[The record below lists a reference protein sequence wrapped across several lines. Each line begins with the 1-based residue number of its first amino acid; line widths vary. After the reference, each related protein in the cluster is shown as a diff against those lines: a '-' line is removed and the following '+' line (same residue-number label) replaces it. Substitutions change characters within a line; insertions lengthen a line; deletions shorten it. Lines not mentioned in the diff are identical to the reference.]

1 MAKND
6 FSTESAVNYEQKCL
20 CVLVL
25 DVSGSMRE
33 VVDGDVKFTGRK
45 EMIDGQ
51 LYDIVE
57 GGVTKL
63 DGLNEGLKDFYNEIY
78 QDDNSSQRIEVALIA
93 FNDTVQK
100 LQDPA
105 LVENF
110 TMPTLEA
117 SGDTA
122 VVDAMM
128 SAIDLVEQRKEWY
141 KSTGQP
147 YYRPWIILMTD
158 GEPNANQNIQSL
170 ADRIKSDTSNKK
182 YVFLPIGVAGANM
195 DILHQIEGE
204 GSGKIPAMPLQGAK
218 FSNFFKWLSSSIGT
232 VINSREGDRVSFEDP
247 TDWMNNFYNIG

>member
-51 LYDIVE
+51 LYNIVE
-57 GGVTKL
+57 GGITKL
-63 DGLNEGLKDFYNEIY
+63 DGLNEGLKAFYDEIY
-78 QDDNSSQRIEVALIA
+78 QDDTCSQRIEVALIA

-100 LQDPA
+100 LQDPS

-117 SGDTA
+117 NGDTA

-128 SAIDLVEQRKEWY
+128 AAIDLVENRKEWY

-158 GEPNANQNIQSL
+158 GEPNANQDVQGL
-170 ADRIKSDTSNKK
+170 ATRIKLDTSNKK

-195 DILHQIEGE
+195 EVLHMIEGE
-204 GSGKIPAMPLQGAK
+204 GNGKIPAMLLQGAK
-218 FSNFFKWLSSSIGT
+218 FSKFFKWLSSSIGT
-232 VINSREGDRVSFEDP
+232 VVNAHEGDKVSFEDP
-247 TDWMNNFYNIG
+247 SGWMNNFEI

>member
-33 VVDGDVKFTGRK
+33 VVDGNVTLTGRK

-57 GGVTKL
+57 GGITKL
-63 DGLNEGLKDFYNEIY
+63 DGLNEGLKDFYDEIY

-93 FNDTVQK
+93 FNDTVQT
-100 LQDPA
+100 LQEPA

-110 TMPTLEA
+110 TMPTL
-117 SGDTA
+117 TA
-122 VVDAMM
+122 NGETALVDAMM
-128 SAIDLVEQRKEWY
+128 SAINLVEIRKKWY

-158 GEPNANQNIQSL
+158 GEPNANQNIQAL
-170 ADRIKSDTSNKK
+170 ADKIKSDTANKK

-195 DILHQIEGE
+195 EILHMIEGE
-204 GSGKIPAMPLQGAK
+204 GNGKIPAMPLQGAK
-218 FSNFFKWLSSSIGT
+218 FSKFFKWLSSSIST
-232 VINSREGDRVSFEDP
+232 VINSREGDKVSFENP
-247 TDWMNNFYNIG
+247 SSWMDNFEI